1 MYVQDNNFVK
11 IHVKFTS
18 KYGKRTIADIGNL
31 SALLTA
37 LSCTGKGV
45 VGVFG
50 DRLHEYTV
58 DKNRSFLEQ
67 YEEIS
72 EIGESVGGST
82 ENGIWLFFKRAFNNH
97 TKYSYNHFFC
107 YSDMQAGHGGLYGL
121 DPEMQEEY
129 EWGKGR
135 DMAQRYIDVMSLIT
149 NYRRTLNPKINVFMV
164 QTAGYNDAII
174 PQTTYRG
181 AIMTGWTGIE
191 VVYADKLVKLWDEV
205 EKQFFILNCNN

>member
-1 MYVQDNNFVK
+1 MEKCLEQCLEMSIKNFPSLKGDVIALSDNSGSALGT
-11 IHVKFTS
+11 FTS

-72 EIGESVGGST
+72 EIGESVG
-82 ENGIWLFFKRAFNNH
+82 E
-97 TKYSYNHFFC
+97 
-107 YSDMQAGHGGLYGL
+107 YGKW
-121 DPEMQEEY
+121 Y
-129 EWGKGR
+129 
-135 DMAQRYIDVMSLIT
+135 
-149 NYRRTLNPKINVFMV
+149 
-164 QTAGYNDAII
+164 
-174 PQTTYRG
+174 
-181 AIMTGWTGIE
+181 
-191 VVYADKLVKLWDEV
+191 LV
-205 EKQFFILNCNN
+205 IL